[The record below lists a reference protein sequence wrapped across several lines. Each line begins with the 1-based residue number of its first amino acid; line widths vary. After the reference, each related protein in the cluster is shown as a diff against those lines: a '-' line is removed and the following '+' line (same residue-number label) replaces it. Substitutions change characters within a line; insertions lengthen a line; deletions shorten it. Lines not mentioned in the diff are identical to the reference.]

1 MSKLELVEKLTDV
14 RACQNQLETII
25 TNSFQGRNF
34 FTLGFPG
41 GNWSTTVQY
50 GSQVWFSTHQI
61 GNRNISPRIWN
72 GFGLAADLDPN
83 RSNNIVVEI
92 NIPTNGINRR
102 VSGFY
107 AIDKCSGEIFLMHRG
122 RIGGGRPGIGK
133 DNFVNWYGQKFV
145 QVYSSQGVEDALLV
159 AKLSTNNFEHELH
172 HFVDSVKQFKL
183 LITSSAAK
191 FPSHKP
197 TKMQLWMQAKQDLMT
212 PGTPL
217 PPWPKVIISD
227 DDPPLFKIDPF
238 YKRMYEEDC
247 SPPSASR
254 MECDHHREH
263 GRERERNRELEEI
276 PVKQADTERLLG
288 CYYFNKKQIVLW
300 RKGIKLC
307 AARLLHPD
315 NKSRGVPIQA
325 LTDCVLVHE
334 LGHWFNA
341 EAITP
346 NNIAWDTTPLTI
358 TAQPA
363 HQEQIAPLDPYDLS
377 SPPSL
382 TGDARSLSSRAYH
395 EAWAQ
400 LFAWLYGH
408 EQDQEVL
415 RVFEILENRQ
425 SEPYQAWRQLVNP
438 LVDPL
443 LACPILAYPW
453 PSTDSDTDTIYS
465 LFKPLL
471 TKFYKQQE
479 QALGQAPYTISDLR
493 WPLEHI
499 LSSLEWS
506 RSLRD
511 PKDPS
516 LPAPATFSDPN
527 FKHTNMLSWL

>member
-50 GSQVWFSTHQI
+50 GSQVWFSTYTI
-61 GNRNISPRIWN
+61 RSKSPRIWN
-72 GFGLAADLDPN
+72 GFGLTADLDPN

-217 PPWPKVIISD
+217 PLWPKVIISD

-254 MECDHHREH
+254 MEGDHHREH
-263 GRERERNRELEEI
+263 ERERERNRELEEI
-276 PVKQADTERLLG
+276 PVRQADTELLLG

-346 NNIAWDTTPLTI
+346 NNIAWDTTTLTI
-358 TAQPA
+358 TAPPA

-425 SEPYQAWRQLVNP
+425 SAPYQAWRQLVNP
-438 LVDPL
+438 R
-443 LACPILAYPW
+443 
-453 PSTDSDTDTIYS
+453 PSPNS
-465 LFKPLL
+465 
-471 TKFYKQQE
+471 
-479 QALGQAPYTISDLR
+479 GPYTPSNLR
-493 WPLEHI
+493 WSLKRI

-506 RSLRD
+506 RSLLD
-511 PKDPS
+511 PNDPS
-516 LPAPATFSDPN
+516 LPAPATFNDPN
-527 FKHTNMLSWL
+527 FRHTNMLSWLSLKI